1 MTTRTGIWMLVAAAL
16 MLTPLVAFA
25 KGPGGGGGGQGPGAS
40 SPQYERGQRD
50 FDRDRVRDRDRDRIH
65 DPAYQRDQV
74 RDQDRIHAPDAAQQA
89 EAKIYGA
96 ELMSEQERNQ
106 YREQLRLIGQDPE
119 KRTQFMAQHKEEMQ
133 KRAKAKGVDLNK
145 GSDKSD

>member
-16 MLTPLVAFA
+16 MLTPLATLA

-50 FDRDRVRDRDRDRIH
+50 FDRDRLRDRDRIH
-65 DPAYQRDQV
+65 DPAYQRDQI
-74 RDQDRIHAPDAAQQA
+74 RDQDRTHAPDAALQG
-89 EAKIYGA
+89 EGKIYGA

-119 KRTQFMAQHKEEMQ
+119 KRAQFQAQHKEEMQ
-133 KRAKAKGVDLNK
+133 KRAKVKGVDLDS
-145 GSDKSD
+145 GSDTSE